1 MPITSVLP
9 KHGVGSEPNRSS
21 QLLRCAWGSGGLLL
35 SQLSVSGA
43 ACQSPAPE
51 SETPPRGGRTHT
63 CSPRPVV
70 LHRASR
76 VPGGRSATS
85 ADTSG
90 HRGRSSAAGTQ
101 PSEAAMLQNAAQ
113 CAGRPRRQERPG
125 PTRGRSRGRAALP
138 RHPVPWDA
146 SPAGVSE
153 STLLSSRPACLRI
166 RLPI

>member
-1 MPITSVLP
+1 MRVGVGGAAAVTAECVRCGLP
-9 KHGVGSEPNRSS
+9 KPSS
-21 QLLRCAWGSGGLLL
+21 RIGDPSSWGKD
-35 SQLSVSGA
+35 
-43 ACQSPAPE
+43 
-51 SETPPRGGRTHT
+51 T

-76 VPGGRSATS
+76 APGGRSATS